1 MKYHRRVLQL
11 LPGTERPSY
20 AGLQVEVLE
29 RPDRELLIRYQGE
42 TVDFQEWEPPA
53 SVLWGEGTG
62 RSPTSEGPKATDGL
76 ASSHLDREQRKLL
89 AELESSVE
97 KRAKAKSAAGKGKP
111 LRHQLHRKPTSTQ
124 QARLVAVQQAKS
136 RGPPCGPLPE
146 SWGCHGWPPENMP
159 KQSVPPPTC
168 SAPRSGPRP
177 RPWSRHRSP
186 QANRGD
192 NFAFHLNGQNR
203 WTTTNLGQRRCQFRG
218 LQVRSC

>member
-1 MKYHRRVLQL
+1 MQPEHPEAAYHPVAPDLCLSETLCFKHTRKVARDNTVKYHRRVLQL

-136 RGPPCGPLPE
+136 RGLSLRAIARELGMSRVAARKYAQAE
-146 SWGCHGWPPENMP
+146 R
-159 KQSVPPPTC
+159 PPTNLL
-168 SAPRSGPRP
+168 SAKERAKAEALVASQIAAG
-177 RPWSRHRSP
+177 
-186 QANRGD
+186 
-192 NFAFHLNGQNR
+192 
-203 WTTTNLGQRRCQFRG
+203 
-218 LQVRSC
+218 

>member
-1 MKYHRRVLQL
+1 M
-11 LPGTERPSY
+11 
-20 AGLQVEVLE
+20 E

-111 LRHQLHRKPTSTQ
+111 FATSCT
-124 QARLVAVQQAKS
+124 ASLLPPNRPAWWRYS
-136 RGPPCGPLPE
+136 RPKVGDSPCGPLPE